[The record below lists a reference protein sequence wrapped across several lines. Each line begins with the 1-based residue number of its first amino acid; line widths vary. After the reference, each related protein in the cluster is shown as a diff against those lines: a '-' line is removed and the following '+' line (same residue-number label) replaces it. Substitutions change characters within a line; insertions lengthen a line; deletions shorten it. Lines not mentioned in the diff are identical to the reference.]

1 MLWSYVELR
10 RLEIPQNVLQLKHER
25 KTPSERLR
33 PYYKILEALSMRMWS
48 GFIYIN
54 VGFSSRALMNA
65 GSVTESQFLYH
76 VCNCWISILL
86 HESDEKYKLIWIDI
100 YVIIKLV
107 PTNREILTEQG
118 YCYDMV
124 SR

>member
-1 MLWSYVELR
+1 
-10 RLEIPQNVLQLKHER
+10 
-25 KTPSERLR
+25 
-33 PYYKILEALSMRMWS
+33 MWS
-48 GFIYIN
+48 RFIYIN

-76 VCNCWISILL
+76 VCDCWISILL
-86 HESDEKYKLIWIDI
+86 HESDEKYETKLIWIDI

-107 PTNREILTEQG
+107 STNREILTEQG
-118 YCYDMV
+118 YCYVVV